1 MGLSD
6 FHKMAMTTMKYKF
19 PEMPP
24 KGITYKDI
32 KNFDKD
38 EDFRK
43 DLVEQFKYMGSK
55 LYKDFETTFS
65 RTLDKHATEKKKSVR
80 ANSKPYVSKAM

>member
-55 LYKDFETTFS
+55 L
-65 RTLDKHATEKKKSVR
+65 
-80 ANSKPYVSKAM
+80 

>member
-6 FHKMAMTTMKYKF
+6 FHKMVVAKMKSKF
-19 PEMPP
+19 PKMPP
-24 KGITYKDI
+24 KVITYRDMKE
-32 KNFDKD
+32 FDRD
-38 EDFRK
+38 DFRK
-43 DLVEQFKYMGSK
+43 DLEKELKNMGSI

-65 RTLDKHATEKKKSVR
+65 RTLDKHATENKKSVR